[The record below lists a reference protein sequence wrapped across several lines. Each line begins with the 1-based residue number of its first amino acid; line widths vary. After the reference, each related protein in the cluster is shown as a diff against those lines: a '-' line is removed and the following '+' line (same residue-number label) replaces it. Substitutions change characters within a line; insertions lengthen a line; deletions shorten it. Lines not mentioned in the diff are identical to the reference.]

1 MNGAELSAFG
11 RRLLERA
18 ESHLRLRA
26 LAART
31 DSALVR
37 RIQQWRWNRS
47 VSTTSASSEGSTT
60 RLQYAHFA
68 LAGGRPHVKVVVW
81 RRQLAQVA
89 VVLAKGSSC
98 PTVVVTTRIST
109 RLTAQANAR
118 QASHN
123 GSPGHCSS
131 NLRTVVASS
140 VRATVGPCCGQ
151 VKYVEA

>member
-1 MNGAELSAFG
+1 M
-11 RRLLERA
+11 
-18 ESHLRLRA
+18 
-26 LAART
+26 T
-31 DSALVR
+31 
-37 RIQQWRWNRS
+37 W
-47 VSTTSASSEGSTT
+47 
-60 RLQYAHFA
+60 LQYAHFA
-68 LAGGRPHVKVVVW
+68 LAGGRPHVRVVVW

-98 PTVVVTTRIST
+98 PTVVVTTRISA

>member
-1 MNGAELSAFG
+1 M
-11 RRLLERA
+11 
-18 ESHLRLRA
+18 
-26 LAART
+26 
-31 DSALVR
+31 
-37 RIQQWRWNRS
+37 
-47 VSTTSASSEGSTT
+47 T

-151 VKYVEA
+151 VKYVEV